1 MKALAAILA
10 AVTLGGSFGQAS
22 ASTVSIEAETMIVEI
37 TVEVL
42 VSAQSVVAHFSTG
55 TEEATVISLLP
66 RGGSSY
72 GIRTELPRK
81 DFFVVF
87 EAIGNPGHL
96 SEPSTLSAMGATLTL
111 PGSPE
116 GPVDPTDPDED
127 RESTRWMWLA
137 IALGAASLSA
147 LAFWVLGERDDRR
160 AAAQGGQGTA
170 EEE

>member
-1 MKALAAILA
+1 MRTLAAFLA
-10 AVTLGGSFGQAS
+10 AVTLGGSFGSAS

-55 TEEATVISLLP
+55 TDDPLVISLLP
-66 RGGSSY
+66 RGGSTF

-87 EAIGNPGHL
+87 EAIGDPGQL
-96 SEPSTLSAMGATLTL
+96 SEPTTLSAMGAELTI
-111 PGSPE
+111 PGSSAEPD
-116 GPVDPTDPDED
+116 DPADPDDD
-127 RESTRWMWLA
+127 RESTRWAWLA
-137 IALGAASLSA
+137 VALGAASLSA
-147 LAFWVLGERDDRR
+147 LAFWVLGGRDDRR
-160 AAAQGGQGTA
+160 AAADDGQGTA